1 MGIAVTDP
9 MRIICS
15 PLDTVAAQDIYAFL
29 SKYLAQEVV
38 KTIVVGY
45 VTQDDGSPTDSTLLI
60 ENFIKSLKKKYKNQ
74 DIVTEDESYSSQQAL
89 QTMIDMNTT
98 KKQRRVKENID
109 KISAAIILQRYV
121 NRLNLPSI

>member
-15 PLDTVAAQDIYAFL
+15 PLETVPAQEIYTYLQA
-29 SKYLAQEVV
+29 YLAREPVR
-38 KTIVVGY
+38 TIVVGWAAN
-45 VTQDDGSPTDSTLLI
+45 DDGSATDSTLMI
-60 ENFIKSLKKKYKNQ
+60 QNFIKSLKKKYKDQ
-74 DIVTEDESYSSQQAL
+74 EIVTEDESYSSQQAL

-98 KKQRRVKENID
+98 KKQRRIKENID

-121 NRLNLPSI
+121 NRLNLPAL